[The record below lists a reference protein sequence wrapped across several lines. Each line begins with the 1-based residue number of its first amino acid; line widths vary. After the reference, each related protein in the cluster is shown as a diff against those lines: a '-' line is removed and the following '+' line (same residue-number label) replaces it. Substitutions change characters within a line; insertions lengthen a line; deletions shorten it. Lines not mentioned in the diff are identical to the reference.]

1 VTIDRTKTRVLV
13 VEDEYFIAR
22 ELVDAL
28 KQRGFEVVG
37 AVPDVD
43 RALSAV
49 SEGWF
54 DVAVLDLNLQ
64 DRADFR
70 VADALAAKR
79 IPFLF
84 ATGYDASIVPDRFAD
99 VLRFEKPYDPDQ
111 LINGLKVTLLKA
123 G

>member
-1 VTIDRTKTRVLV
+1 MISDRTKTRVLV

-37 AVPDVD
+37 PVPDVD

-49 SEGWF
+49 AEGQF
-54 DVAVLDLNLQ
+54 DAAVLDLNLQ
-64 DRADFR
+64 DRTDFR

-111 LINGLKVTLLKA
+111 LIDGLRTSISKA